1 MASDAYVAV
10 GADNG
15 VTRSSLAT
23 SMAFFESWVE
33 FVKKSHKNQPIN
45 LDNSLLSFFFFEFTI
60 FSFGGCGDRY
70 VPHTRRTRE
79 IILELVMKK

>member
-10 GADNG
+10 RADNG

-45 LDNSLLSFFFFEFTI
+45 LDNSLLSFFD
-60 FSFGGCGDRY
+60 SR
-70 VPHTRRTRE
+70 P
-79 IILELVMKK
+79 LLKLKKGFKI